1 MSKGITVTIKAM
13 QAKIARL
20 EKEQGLEKNTL
31 EEKYR
36 DNFDRQARYLGNG
49 IYSWC
54 NVNSIDTRE
63 LFLMGVLIHER
74 IKLNIE

>member
-63 LFLMGVLIHER
+63 LFLMGVLIHEG